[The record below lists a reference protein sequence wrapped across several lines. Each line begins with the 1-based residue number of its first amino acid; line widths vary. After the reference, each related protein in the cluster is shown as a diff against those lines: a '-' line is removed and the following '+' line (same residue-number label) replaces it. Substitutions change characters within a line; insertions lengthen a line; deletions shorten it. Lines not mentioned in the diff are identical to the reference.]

1 MKKMFVSG
9 IVVMLFAACQPQNNA
24 VQENASQTQPV
35 AEENS
40 QDYLMAATL
49 FVQRAAEYQ
58 ALCYQ
63 AYATAT
69 FRLQQ
74 SFKEVENP
82 AVILDLDE
90 TVLDNSPYSGWQVMN
105 NQPYSADTWAKWTDL
120 AAAGEVPGAGAFL
133 RFADSLGVTMFYVSN
148 RDTAALE
155 PTIRNMSDLNM
166 PQLDHKHF
174 LLMTNTS
181 GKKERR
187 QEVQDRGYN
196 VVMLIGDN
204 LGDFHEKW
212 DKQEDNTRGVITE
225 NDRKKFGLEYIVLP
239 NPIYGTWEGDI
250 YEFNRSLNDAQRD
263 SIRREVLKVAPIGG
277 R

>member
-187 QEVQDRGYN
+187 QEVKDRGYN